1 MKKKDFEKIEI
12 IARRFLESR
21 DFDRAL
27 CVAELNREIE
37 IAPLTGKR
45 KYCDAWG
52 IMRDLIQNER
62 I

>member
-1 MKKKDFEKIEI
+1 MKKREIEKIEI
-12 IARRFLESR
+12 AARRFLESR

-37 IAPLTGKR
+37 IAPITGRR
-45 KYCDAWG
+45 KFCEAWG
-52 IMRDLIQNER
+52 MMRDLIQKER

>member
-1 MKKKDFEKIEI
+1 MKNREILKIEI
-12 IARRFLESR
+12 AARRFLESR

-37 IAPLTGKR
+37 IAPYTGR
-45 KYCDAWG
+45 RQYVEAWG
-52 IMRDLIQNER
+52 LMRDLIQQER

>member
-1 MKKKDFEKIEI
+1 MKKADFEKIEI
-12 IARRFLESR
+12 LARRFLENR

-37 IAPLTGKR
+37 IAPITGRR
-45 KYCDAWG
+45 KYCEAWG
-52 IMRDLIQNER
+52 MMRDLIQNER